1 MRMRLKP
8 FICIALFILLS
19 ACSGKV
25 AKEESPES
33 LFELGLNYLKGNDSL
48 DIDMDKEKGI
58 ALIRRSTEQ
67 GVAIAQCNLGY
78 CYDNGEGVSQ
88 DYVQAVFWY
97 RKAAEQGYADAQY
110 NLGFCYC
117 EGEGVSQD
125 YTQAVYWLRKAA
137 EQGNADAQFLLGV
150 CYCDGEG
157 VTRDYTDRLLVA

>member
-1 MRMRLKP
+1 MRMGLKKL
-8 FICIALFILLS
+8 ICIVLFIPLLAS
-19 ACSGKV
+19 SGKV
-25 AKEESPES
+25 TKEESPES

-58 ALIRRSTEQ
+58 ALIRRSAEQ
-67 GVAIAQCNLGY
+67 GDAAAQSNLGNAY
-78 CYDNGEGVSQ
+78 YKGKGVSQ

-137 EQGNADAQFLLGV
+137 EQGNADAQFLLEG
-150 CYCDGEG
+150 CYCYGEG
-157 VTRDYTDRLLVA
+157 VTRDYTGLLLVA